1 MQEITS
7 KSAKFKKC
15 FGDNHSTLKDV
26 FIALII
32 VDDKIIKDKKV
43 KSLIIFLSFL
53 KIKIFNCLI
62 LFILFFAP
70 IKSNFVIKKYK
81 QKNIGIIIK

>member
-15 FGDNHSTLKDV
+15 FGENHSTLKDV

-43 KSLIIFLSFL
+43 KTLIILLSFL
-53 KIKIFNCLI
+53 KIIKFNFSI
-62 LFILFFAP
+62 LFILLLAP
-70 IKSNFVIKKYK
+70 IKSSFVIK
-81 QKNIGIIIK
+81 